1 MDQRRKFKIYFY
13 LFVATLSSITIYGCS
28 QHRENIDLIFQTS
41 TIHSLLEGGYD
52 GHTTFEDLKKNGDF
66 GLGTFNDL
74 DGEMIGLDGKF
85 YQIKADGIANPVP
98 DSEKTPFAVVT
109 FFEPDKTLLLNK
121 SLDCKHLEEYLD
133 DLLQSKSVL
142 YAIKIQGSFK
152 YVKTRSVPRQ
162 NKPYPRLLEV
172 LKSQPTFEFNNV
184 DGTIVGFWFPTY
196 MKGLNVPG
204 YHFHFI
210 TKYKK
215 AGGHI
220 LECQIEDVSIEIDLS
235 SELFLSLPEHSGK

>member
-1 MDQRRKFKIYFY
+1 MYQCRTFKICLY
-13 LFVATLSSITIYGCS
+13 LIVSTLVSLITEGCS
-28 QHRENIDLIFQTS
+28 YPRENNDILFQTS

-52 GHTTFEDLKKNGDF
+52 GDTTFEDLKKHGDF

-74 DGEMIGLDGKF
+74 DGEMIGLDGTF
-85 YQIKADGIANPVP
+85 YQIKADGKANPVP

-109 FFEPDKTLLLNK
+109 FFEPDKAILLNR
-121 SLDCKHLEEYLD
+121 SFDCKHLEEYLD

-152 YVKTRSVPRQ
+152 YIKTRSVPRQ
-162 NKPYPRLLEV
+162 HKPYPRLLEV

-196 MKGLNVPG
+196 MEGLNVPG

-210 TKYKK
+210 TEDKK

-220 LECQIEDVSIEIDLS
+220 LECQIEDVKIEIDDG
-235 SELFLSLPEHSGK
+235 SELFLSLPKPKT

>member
-1 MDQRRKFKIYFY
+1 MKNFEICRF
-13 LFVATLSSITIYGCS
+13 LFLTSLLILTANGCS
-28 QHRENIDLIFQTS
+28 HLKDNNDILFQTS
-41 TIHSLLEGGYD
+41 TIHSLLEGDYD
-52 GHTTFEDLKKNGDF
+52 GFTTFEDLKKNGDF
-66 GLGTFNDL
+66 GLGTLNDL

-85 YQIKADGIANPVP
+85 FQIKADGIANPVP

-142 YAIKIQGSFK
+142 YAIRIQGSFK
-152 YVKTRSVPRQ
+152 YIKTRSVPRQ

-172 LKSQPTFEFNNV
+172 LKSQPTFEFNIV

-196 MKGLNVPG
+196 MEGLNVPG

-210 TKYKK
+210 TKDKK

-220 LECQIEDVSIEIDLS
+220 LECQIENVSIEIDYS
-235 SELFLSLPEHSGK
+235 SKFFLSLPKHKGKK